1 MAVNSF
7 MKIFLPKSKVFY
19 DLFEKVADNVSI
31 MGTKLK
37 HVVEEPDF
45 DKRAALI
52 SQLEDLEHDN
62 DELTHRVFTELGRN
76 FITPFDREDI
86 HYLASALDDI
96 ADYIYA
102 SAKKI
107 NFYRVNPNDIGIK
120 KMADLI
126 AVGCV
131 HVHKAVTE
139 LRNMKNMRQITDA
152 LVAINSIENQADDI
166 FDMSIERLFATEPDA
181 KEVIKKREIYQV
193 MEIVTDKCE
202 DAANVI
208 ESIIIKYAESI
219 IEAVNNSYDSFS
231 NCNDSCPDV

>member
-1 MAVNSF
+1 MGFNSIL
-7 MKIFLPKSKVFY
+7 KIFLPKDRVFY
-19 DLFEKVADNVSI
+19 QLFESVAGELVK
-31 MGTKLK
+31 MGEKIKEIVNEPSFEVRAKLIK
-37 HVVEEPDF
+37 EMEDMEHV
-45 DKRAALI
+45 
-52 SQLEDLEHDN
+52 N
-62 DELTHRVFTELGRN
+62 DELTHRIFTELGKN

-86 HYLASALDDI
+86 HSLASALDDI

-102 SAKKI
+102 SVKKI
-107 NFYRVNPNDIGIK
+107 NFYHVNPNDIGFI

-126 AVGCV
+126 AIGCV
-131 HVHKAVTE
+131 QVHKAVTE
-139 LRNMKNMRQITDA
+139 LRNMKNMRHITDA

-208 ESIIIKYAESI
+208 ESIIIKYA
-219 IEAVNNSYDSFS
+219 
-231 NCNDSCPDV
+231 

>member
-1 MAVNSF
+1 MAFNTIL
-7 MKIFLPKSKVFY
+7 KIFLPKDRIFY
-19 DLFEKVADNVSI
+19 QLFENVSEVLVK
-31 MGTKLK
+31 MGAKLK
-37 HVVEEPDF
+37 DVVSEPDF
-45 DKRAALI
+45 EQRARLI
-52 SQLEDLEHDN
+52 KEVEDMEHIN
-62 DELTHRVFTELGRN
+62 DDYTHQIFTELGKN

-86 HYLASALDDI
+86 HYLANSLDDI

-107 NFYRVNPNDIGIK
+107 NFYHVDPNDIGIQ

-126 AVGCV
+126 ALGCIQ
-131 HVHKAVTE
+131 VHKAVTE

-152 LVAINSIENQADDI
+152 LVAINSIENQGDDI

-181 KEVIKKREIYQV
+181 KEVIKKREIYQI

-208 ESIIIKYAESI
+208 ESIIIKYA
-219 IEAVNNSYDSFS
+219 
-231 NCNDSCPDV
+231 

>member
-1 MAVNSF
+1 MNLNTIL
-7 MKIFLPKSKVFY
+7 KIFLPKDRVFY
-19 DLFEKVADNVSI
+19 QLFESVAEELVK
-31 MGTKLK
+31 MGAKLK
-37 HVVEEPDF
+37 EVVSEPDF
-45 DKRAALI
+45 EQRAKLI
-52 SQLEDLEHDN
+52 KEIEDMEHVN
-62 DELTHRVFTELGRN
+62 DDYTHKIFTELGKN

-86 HYLASALDDI
+86 HYLATSLDDI

-107 NFYRVNPNDIGIK
+107 NFYRVDPNDIGIQ

-126 AVGCV
+126 ALGCT

-152 LVAINSIENQADDI
+152 LVAINSIENQGDDI

-181 KEVIKKREIYQV
+181 KEVIKKREIYQI
-193 MEIVTDKCE
+193 MEVVTDKCE

-208 ESIIIKYAESI
+208 ESIIIKYS
-219 IEAVNNSYDSFS
+219 
-231 NCNDSCPDV
+231 

>member
-1 MAVNSF
+1 MAALNSF
-7 MKIFLPKSKVFY
+7 LKIFMPKNRIFFE
-19 DLFEKVADNVSI
+19 LFEQVANNCAR
-31 MGTKLK
+31 MGTVMKE
-37 HVVEEPDF
+37 VVAETDF
-45 DKRAALI
+45 DKRGALI
-52 SQLEDLEHDN
+52 KQIEDLEHAN
-62 DELTHRVFTELGRN
+62 DELTHSLFTELGRN

-86 HYLASALDDI
+86 HYLATSLDDI

-126 AVGCV
+126 EQGAHQISIAV
-131 HVHKAVTE
+131 KE
-139 LRNMKNMRQITDA
+139 LRDMKNMRNITEA
-152 LVAINSIENQADDI
+152 LVKINSIENQADDV

-202 DAANVI
+202 DASNVI
-208 ESIIIKYAESI
+208 ESIIIKYA
-219 IEAVNNSYDSFS
+219 
-231 NCNDSCPDV
+231 